1 MLGCDDENYNV
12 LMNPENIKRNEP
24 HDALKITAKTKDSVS
39 IGVVVRHNAKAEYSA
54 MLSGE

>member
-1 MLGCDDENYNV
+1 
-12 LMNPENIKRNEP
+12 MNPENIKRNEP